1 MMTNCCNVTVVT
13 CKVIRR
19 SESVAQV
26 VTTLTDGAYFPSW
39 NVSAAALHTLAAAM
53 VDIMVDTAG
62 IAVEHIVRDDDTQ
75 PQDELLN
82 HQMNPKEPGN
92 FSQQP

>member
-1 MMTNCCNVTVVT
+1 M
-13 CKVIRR
+13 IRR
-19 SESVAQV
+19 SESVVQV
-26 VTTLTDGAYFPSW
+26 VTTLTDGAYLPSW
-39 NVSAAALHTLAAAM
+39 NVPPAALHVLAAAM

-82 HQMNPKEPGN
+82 HQMNPQEPGM
-92 FSQQP
+92 FFKQQQH